1 MANAESESAR
11 LSNAESGATTPR
23 NPGRGGTAAPGNRLP
38 ERLAPQLAT
47 PVEEPPTGEWRY
59 EVQFHGY
66 RLLSRIEHGEV
77 RLYNRNH
84 QDWTDRLKLHADA
97 VAGLGLGDS
106 WLDGELVLLDET
118 GHSDFAALRQAFEIS
133 RTVDMVYFLF
143 DAPFL
148 NGVDL
153 RQAPVEERRA
163 ALKKALNNNASKR
176 LRFSESFS
184 ASQHDMFESAIALSL
199 DSVVGKRQGSPYM
212 SQRSADWVKLKCRL
226 RQAFVI
232 VGFTR
237 PQGKRSGFGALLLA
251 VNEPMGLVYAGRV
264 GTGFSQVQI
273 KQLHEQ
279 LCAQQRETSPLAAP
293 LKGAQGRGVQ
303 WVEPTLTCEVEF
315 TEWTRDS
322 QVRQAIFL
330 GLPTNK
336 SASKVV
342 REQPLPIKPTTLKPQ
357 RRKKAGTAKVDG
369 VTITHPERVI
379 DSVSGVQKA
388 ELAQYYLDIAPWILP
403 HLRLRPVALL
413 RAPDGI
419 GEELFF
425 QKHAERLEIP
435 HIKQLDPQL
444 DPGHA
449 ALMEI
454 DDIHALVGAAQ
465 MGTVELHTWAA
476 THDRI
481 ETPDLFV
488 LDLDPDP
495 SLPWSA
501 MIEATRM
508 TLAVLDELG
517 LQAFLKTSGGKGMH
531 VIVPLARNE
540 GWDTIKAFA
549 KAISQFLTRQMPER
563 ITATM
568 GPKNRVGKIFV
579 DYLRN
584 ARGASTVA
592 AYSVRARP
600 GLPVSVP
607 IARDELQTLRNAQQW
622 DIYTALERAK
632 GLDADPWEGYNHR
645 QRITAKMWEQLD
657 AQKPEA
663 QG

>member
-47 PVEEPPTGEWRY
+47 PVEEPPTDEWRY

-330 GLPTNK
+330 GLPTHK

-403 HLRLRPVALL
+403 HLKLRPVALL

>member
-1 MANAESESAR
+1 MANAESEYAR
-11 LSNAESGATTPR
+11 LSDAELDESKPVRRPR
-23 NPGRGGTAAPGNRLP
+23 RAKAAQEEKLP
-38 ERLAPQLAT
+38 ERLLPQLAT
-47 PVEEPPTGEWRY
+47 PVELPPPGEWRY

-66 RLLSRIEHGEV
+66 RLLTRIEDGEI
-77 RLYNRNH
+77 RLLNRNQ
-84 QDWTDRLKLHADA
+84 QDWTERLKLHAA
-97 VAGLGLGDS
+97 ALAKLNLGDS
-106 WLDGELVLLDET
+106 WLDGELVLLDDA
-118 GHSDFAALRQAFEIS
+118 GHSDFDALRQAFEIGRS
-133 RTVDMVYFLF
+133 VDMVYFLF

-163 ALKKALNNNASKR
+163 ALKKALKNNASKR
-176 LRFSESFS
+176 LRFSEAFS

-199 DSVVGKRQGSPYM
+199 DSVVGKRLGSPYM
-212 SQRSADWVKLKCRL
+212 SRRSADWVKLKCRL

-251 VNEPMGLVYAGRV
+251 VNGPSGLVYAGRV
-264 GTGFSQVQI
+264 GTGFTQSQL
-273 KQLHEQ
+273 KHLHEQ
-279 LCAQQRETSPLAAP
+279 LSAQERDTAPLATP
-293 LKGAQGRGVQ
+293 VNGAQKRGVH
-303 WVEPTLTCEVEF
+303 WVEPTQACEVEF
-315 TEWTRDS
+315 AEWTRDGLI
-322 QVRQAIFL
+322 RQAVFL
-330 GLPTNK
+330 DL
-336 SASKVV
+336 SASTPTSRIV
-342 REQPLPIKPTTLKPQ
+342 REQPMPIKAMTTKPQ
-357 RRKKAGTAKVDG
+357 HRGKTRSVKIGG
-369 VTITHPERVI
+369 VVISHPERVI

-388 ELAQYYLDIAPWILP
+388 ELAQYYADIAPWILP
-403 HLRLRPVALL
+403 HLKQRPVALL

-419 GEELFF
+419 GEEQFF
-425 QKHAERLEIP
+425 QKHADRLDIP
-435 HIKQLDPQL
+435 HIKQLDPGL

-454 DDIHALVGAAQ
+454 DSVQSLISAAQ

-481 ETPDLFV
+481 ETPDQFV

-501 MIEATRM
+501 MLEATRL
-508 TLAVLDELG
+508 TLALLDELG

-531 VIVPLARNE
+531 LIVPLARSE
-540 GWDTIKAFA
+540 GWDSTKAFA
-549 KAISQFLTRQMPER
+549 KAISQYLAQQMPER
-563 ITATM
+563 ITSTM

-584 ARGASTVA
+584 ARGASTVS

-607 IARDELQTLRNAQQW
+607 IARAELDNLRNAQQW

-632 GLDADPWEGYNHR
+632 GLGADPWEGYNHR
-645 QRITAKMWEQLD
+645 QRITARMWEQLD
-657 AQKPEA
+657 AQKPM
-663 QG
+663 Q

>member
-11 LSNAESGATTPR
+11 LSNAKPEVTTAR
-23 NPGRGGTAAPGNRLP
+23 KAPQNRLP
-38 ERLAPQLAT
+38 ERLSPQLAT

-66 RLLSRIEHGEV
+66 RLLARIEQGEV
-77 RLYNRNH
+77 RLFNRNH
-84 QDWTDRLKLHADA
+84 QDWTERLKLHADA
-97 VAGLGLGDS
+97 LAGLNLGDS

-118 GHSDFAALRQAFEIS
+118 GRSDFAALRQAFDIS
-133 RTVDMVYFLF
+133 RTVDMLYFLF

-163 ALKKALNNNASKR
+163 ALKKALGNNASKR

-184 ASQHDMFESAIALSL
+184 ASPHDMFESAIALAL
-199 DSVVGKRQGSPYM
+199 DSVVGKRVGSPYR
-212 SQRSADWVKLKCRL
+212 SRRSADWVKLKCRL

-237 PQGKRSGFGALLLA
+237 PQGRRSGFGALLLA
-251 VNEPMGLVYAGRV
+251 VNGPSGLVYAGRV
-264 GTGFSQVQI
+264 GTGFSQTQI
-273 KQLHEQ
+273 QQLHAQ
-279 LCAQQRETSPLAAP
+279 LCAQQRETSPLALP
-293 LKGAQGRGVQ
+293 LNGVQGRGVQ
-303 WVEPTLTCEVEF
+303 WVEPGLTCEVEF
-315 TEWTRDS
+315 IEWTGDN

-330 GLPTNK
+330 GFSTETPAN
-336 SASKVV
+336 KVV
-342 REQPLPIKPTTLKPQ
+342 REQPLPIKSTTAKTQ
-357 RRKKAGTAKVDG
+357 RRSKTRAAKVDG
-369 VTITHPERVI
+369 VTITHPDRVI

-403 HLRLRPVALL
+403 HLKQRPVALL

-419 GEELFF
+419 GEEQFF
-425 QKHAERLEIP
+425 QKHADRLDIP
-435 HIKQLDPQL
+435 HIKQLDPRL

-454 DDIHALVGAAQ
+454 DDIHALVSAAQ
-465 MGTVELHTWAA
+465 MGTVELHTWTA

-501 MIEATRM
+501 MIEATHM

-531 VIVPLARNE
+531 VIVPLARSE
-540 GWDTIKAFA
+540 GWDTTKAFA

-607 IARDELQTLRNAQQW
+607 IARAELPTLRNAQQW

-632 GLDADPWEGYNHR
+632 GLGADPWEGYHHR
-645 QRITAKMWEQLD
+645 QRITARMWEQLD

-663 QG
+663 

>member
-11 LSNAESGATTPR
+11 LSNAKSDATTTR
-23 NPGRGGTAAPGNRLP
+23 KAPQNRLP
-38 ERLAPQLAT
+38 ERLSPQLAT
-47 PVEEPPTGEWRY
+47 PVDEPPTGEWRY

-66 RLLSRIEHGEV
+66 RLLARIEHGEV
-77 RLYNRNH
+77 RLFNRNH
-84 QDWTDRLKLHADA
+84 QDWTERLKLHADA
-97 VAGLGLGDS
+97 LAGLNLGDS
-106 WLDGELVLLDET
+106 WLDGELVLLDEA
-118 GHSDFAALRQAFEIS
+118 GHSDFAALRQAFDIS

-153 RQAPVEERRA
+153 RQTPVEERRA
-163 ALKKALNNNASKR
+163 ALKKALGNNASKR

-184 ASQHDMFESAIALSL
+184 AGQHDMFESAIALSL
-199 DSVVGKRQGSPYM
+199 DSVVGKRLGSPYI
-212 SQRSADWVKLKCRL
+212 SRRSADWVKLKCRL

-237 PQGKRSGFGALLLA
+237 PQGRRSGFGALLLA
-251 VNEPMGLVYAGRV
+251 VNGPSGLVYAGRV
-264 GTGFSQVQI
+264 GTGFSQAQI
-273 KQLHEQ
+273 KQLHAQ
-279 LCAQQRETSPLAAP
+279 LCAQQRETSPLALP
-293 LKGAQGRGVQ
+293 LNGTPGRGVQ
-303 WVEPTLTCEVEF
+303 WVEPDLTCEIEF
-315 TEWTRDS
+315 TEWTRDN

-330 GLPTNK
+330 HLSSTMPAN
-336 SASKVV
+336 KVV
-342 REQPLPIKPTTLKPQ
+342 REQPLPIKPTTPEPKH
-357 RRKKAGTAKVDG
+357 RSKARAAKVDG
-369 VTITHPERVI
+369 VTITHPDRVI

-403 HLRLRPVALL
+403 HLKQRPVALL

-419 GEELFF
+419 GEEQFF
-425 QKHAERLEIP
+425 QKHADRLDIP
-435 HIKQLDPQL
+435 HIRQLDPRL

-454 DDIHALVGAAQ
+454 DDIHALVSAAQ
-465 MGTVELHTWAA
+465 MGTVELHTWTA

-501 MIEATRM
+501 MIEATHM
-508 TLAVLDELG
+508 TLALLDELG

-531 VIVPLARNE
+531 VIVPLARSE
-540 GWDTIKAFA
+540 GWDTTKAFA
-549 KAISQFLTRQMPER
+549 KAISQFLARQMPEHM
-563 ITATM
+563 TATM

-607 IARDELQTLRNAQQW
+607 IARAELQTLRNAQQW

-632 GLDADPWEGYNHR
+632 GLKGDPWEGYNHR
-645 QRITAKMWEQLD
+645 QRITTRMWKQLD
-657 AQKPEA
+657 AQKTTD
-663 QG
+663 

>member
-11 LSNAESGATTPR
+11 LSTAESDTTTPR
-23 NPGRGGTAAPGNRLP
+23 RPDQRAKTPTRQRLP
-38 ERLAPQLAT
+38 ERLSPPLAT

-66 RLLSRIEHGEV
+66 RLLTRIEHGEV
-77 RLYNRNH
+77 RLYSRNH

-97 VAGLGLGDS
+97 LAELNLGDS

-118 GHSDFAALRQAFEIS
+118 GHCDFAALGQAFEIS
-133 RTVDMVYFLF
+133 RTVDLVYFLF

-163 ALKKALNNNASKR
+163 ALKKALNNKASKR

-199 DSVVGKRQGSPYM
+199 DSVVGKRLGSPYV
-212 SQRSADWVKLKCRL
+212 SGRSADWVKLKCRL

-237 PQGKRSGFGALLLA
+237 PQARRSGFGALLLA
-251 VNEPMGLVYAGRV
+251 INGPTGLVYAGRV

-273 KQLHEQ
+273 KQLHER
-279 LCAQQRETSPLAAP
+279 LCTQPRATSPLASP
-293 LKGAQGRGVQ
+293 LDGVQGRGVQ

-315 TEWTRDS
+315 TEWTRDN

-330 GLPTNK
+330 GLSTHTP
-336 SASKVV
+336 ASKVV
-342 REQPLPIKPTTLKPQ
+342 REQPLPIKPAKPKPQ
-357 RRKKAGTAKVDG
+357 RRHKGSTAKVDG
-369 VTITHPERVI
+369 VTITHPDRVI
-379 DSVSGVQKA
+379 DGVSGVQKA

-403 HLRLRPVALL
+403 HLKRRPVALV
-413 RAPDGI
+413 RAPDGV

-425 QKHAERLEIP
+425 QKHADRLEIP

-465 MGTVELHTWAA
+465 MGAVELHTWTA

-481 ETPDLFV
+481 ETPDRFV

-531 VIVPLARNE
+531 VIVPLARSEDWN
-540 GWDTIKAFA
+540 TTKAFA
-549 KAISQFLTRQMPER
+549 KAISQFLARQMPER

-568 GPKNRVGKIFV
+568 GPKNRVGKIFI

-584 ARGASTVA
+584 ARGASTVT

-607 IARDELQTLRNAQQW
+607 IARAELSSLRNAQQW
-622 DIYTALERAK
+622 DIHTALERAK
-632 GLDADPWEGYNHR
+632 GLGADPWEGYNHR
-645 QRITAKMWEQLD
+645 QRITARMWEQLD
-657 AQKPEA
+657 GQKPEA
-663 QG
+663 

>member
-11 LSNAESGATTPR
+11 LSNAESDATTPR
-23 NPGRGGTAAPGNRLP
+23 DPGRGGKTAPGTRLP
-38 ERLAPQLAT
+38 ERLSPQLAT

-66 RLLSRIEHGEV
+66 RLLTRIEQGEV

-97 VAGLGLGDS
+97 LAGLDLGDS

-118 GHSDFAALRQAFEIS
+118 GHSDFAALREAFEIS

-163 ALKKALNNNASKR
+163 ALKKALGNNASKR
-176 LRFSESFS
+176 LRFSEWFS

-199 DSVVGKRQGSPYM
+199 DSVVGKRLGSPYM
-212 SQRSADWVKLKCRL
+212 SRRSADWVKLKCRL

-251 VNEPMGLVYAGRV
+251 VNGATGLVYAGRV

-279 LCAQQRETSPLAAP
+279 LCTQQRETSPLAEP
-293 LKGAQGRGVQ
+293 LNGTQGRGVQ

-315 TEWTRDS
+315 TEWTRDN

-330 GLPTNK
+330 GLPLHTPAN
-336 SASKVV
+336 KVV
-342 REQPLPIKPTTLKPQ
+342 REQPLPIKPSTPPPQ
-357 RRKKAGTAKVDG
+357 RRKKASTAKVDG

-403 HLRLRPVALL
+403 HLKLRPVALL

-425 QKHAERLEIP
+425 QKHADRLEIP
-435 HIKQLDPQL
+435 HIRQLDPQL

-540 GWDTIKAFA
+540 GWDTTKAFA

-607 IARDELQTLRNAQQW
+607 IARAELSTLRNAQQW
-622 DIYTALERAK
+622 DMYTALERARSL
-632 GLDADPWEGYNHR
+632 GADPWEGYNHR
-645 QRITAKMWEQLD
+645 QRITARMWEQLD

-663 QG
+663 

>member
-212 SQRSADWVKLKCRL
+212 SQRSADWVKLRCRL

-330 GLPTNK
+330 GLPTHK
-336 SASKVV
+336 SANKVV

-425 QKHAERLEIP
+425 QKHADRLEIP

>member
-11 LSNAESGATTPR
+11 LSNAESDATTPR
-23 NPGRGGTAAPGNRLP
+23 DPGRGGKTAPGTRLP
-38 ERLAPQLAT
+38 ERLSPQLAT

-66 RLLSRIEHGEV
+66 RLLTRIEQGEV

-97 VAGLGLGDS
+97 LAGLDLGDS

-118 GHSDFAALRQAFEIS
+118 GHSDFAALREAFEIS

-163 ALKKALNNNASKR
+163 ALKKALGNNASKR
-176 LRFSESFS
+176 LRFSEWFS

-199 DSVVGKRQGSPYM
+199 DSVVGKRLGSPYM
-212 SQRSADWVKLKCRL
+212 SRRSADWVKLKCRL

-251 VNEPMGLVYAGRV
+251 VNGATGLVYAGRV

-279 LCAQQRETSPLAAP
+279 LCTQQRESSPLAEP
-293 LKGAQGRGVQ
+293 LNGTQGRGVQ

-315 TEWTRDS
+315 TEWTRDN

-330 GLPTNK
+330 GLPLHTPAN
-336 SASKVV
+336 KVV
-342 REQPLPIKPTTLKPQ
+342 REQPLPIKPSTPKPQ
-357 RRKKAGTAKVDG
+357 RRKKASTAKVDG

-403 HLRLRPVALL
+403 HLKLRPVALL

-425 QKHAERLEIP
+425 QKHADRLEIP
-435 HIKQLDPQL
+435 HIRQLDPQL

-540 GWDTIKAFA
+540 GWDTTKAFA

-607 IARDELQTLRNAQQW
+607 IARAELSTLRNAQQW
-622 DIYTALERAK
+622 DMYTALERARSL
-632 GLDADPWEGYNHR
+632 GADPWEGYNHR
-645 QRITAKMWEQLD
+645 QRITARMWEQLD

-663 QG
+663 

>member
-1 MANAESESAR
+1 MANAESEYAR
-11 LSNAESGATTPR
+11 SSSPDSDATTPR
-23 NPGRGGTAAPGNRLP
+23 NPGQPGNAAPGNRLP

-47 PVEEPPTGEWRY
+47 PVEEPPTGDWRY

-66 RLLSRIEHGEV
+66 RLLTRIEDGEV

-84 QDWTDRLKLHADA
+84 QDWTERLKLHADA
-97 VAGLGLGDS
+97 LAGLNLQDS
-106 WLDGELVLLDET
+106 WLDGELVLLDDT
-118 GHSDFAALRQAFEIS
+118 GHSDFAALRQAFEIG

-163 ALKKALNNNASKR
+163 ALKKALGNNASKR

-184 ASQHDMFESAIALSL
+184 ASQHEMFESAIALSL
-199 DSVVGKRQGSPYM
+199 DSVVGKRLGSPYM
-212 SQRSADWVKLKCRL
+212 SRRSADWVKLKCRL
-226 RQAFVI
+226 RQSFVI

-237 PQGKRSGFGALLLA
+237 PQGRRAGFGALLLA
-251 VNEPMGLVYAGRV
+251 VNGPEGLVYAGRV
-264 GTGFSQVQI
+264 GTGFSQAQI
-273 KQLHEQ
+273 KQLHAQ
-279 LCAQQRETSPLAAP
+279 LSAQQRETSPLALP
-293 LKGAQGRGVQ
+293 LAGAQGRGVQ
-303 WVEPTLTCEVEF
+303 WVEPVLTCEVEF
-315 TEWTRDS
+315 VEWTADS

-330 GLPTNK
+330 DLSNNTPANK
-336 SASKVV
+336 IV
-342 REQPLPIKPTTLKPQ
+342 REQPLPIKPATAKPQ
-357 RRKKAGTAKVDG
+357 RRSKARAAKVDG
-369 VTITHPERVI
+369 VMITHPDRVI

-403 HLRLRPVALL
+403 HLKQRPVALL

-419 GEELFF
+419 GEEQFF
-425 QKHAERLEIP
+425 QKHADRLEIP

-449 ALMEI
+449 PLMEI
-454 DDIHALVGAAQ
+454 DDIHALVSAAQ
-465 MGTVELHTWAA
+465 MGTVELHTWTA

-501 MIEATRM
+501 MIEATGM
-508 TLAVLDELG
+508 TLALLDELG

-531 VIVPLARNE
+531 VIVPLARSE
-540 GWDTIKAFA
+540 GWDTTKAFA
-549 KAISQFLTRQMPER
+549 KAISQFLARQMPDR
-563 ITATM
+563 LTATM

-607 IARDELQTLRNAQQW
+607 IARAELQTLRNAQQW

-632 GLDADPWEGYNHR
+632 GLRADPWEGYNHR
-645 QRITAKMWEQLD
+645 QRITTRMWAQLD
-657 AQKPEA
+657 AQKPEV
-663 QG
+663 